1 MKKIYNQNIPTRSG
15 FGWGYFRQKMSP
27 MKPGTSGERKNRMDK
42 VREIALKVLYEVD
55 KKEAYSN
62 IALDEALKKARKMPE
77 KITSQDIGFIS
88 ELVYGTI
95 SWQLTLDEMLQK
107 HSNLKLKKM
116 SPWIL
121 NILRMSMYQI
131 VFLDKVPKSAAV
143 NEGVNLAK
151 RYGHRASSNFVNA
164 VLRKVEKKDYEA
176 LKEIKDEKE
185 RISKTTSMPI
195 WIVEKLL
202 TQNTVEEVQKICEAC
217 NFKPKVHIRINPLK
231 TDKQSLIQELIKEG
245 IKVEEQPENE
255 DFLRL
260 ENAKNIEK
268 IKAFQEGKFT
278 VQDEAAGLIPQI
290 LNPKPGE
297 RVLDACSSP
306 GGKTTYMAER
316 MQNQG
321 EIVAWDLHEHRVKLV
336 EEAAKRLGISIIK
349 TEVKDATKYQ
359 ESYQEKFDKILLDV
373 PCLGLGVIKRKPDIK
388 WKRKEEDIEEI
399 TKIQKE
405 ILQTCSS
412 YLKVGGELVYST
424 CSILKEENEEIIRQ
438 FLEENEKFVEKE
450 KFIQIYPNENTD
462 GFFMSKLQ
470 KLS

>member
-1 MKKIYNQNIPTRSG
+1 MV
-15 FGWGYFRQKMSP
+15 
-27 MKPGTSGERKNRMDK
+27 DK

-55 KKEAYSN
+55 KNDAYSN
-62 IALDEALKKARKMPE
+62 IALDEALNKARKIDP
-77 KITSQDIGFIS
+77 KITNKDIGFIS

-95 SWQLTLDEMLQK
+95 SWQLTLDEMIK
-107 HSNLKLKKM
+107 KYSTIKIKKM

-164 VLRKVEKKDYEA
+164 VLRNVEKKDYNDFKKIE
-176 LKEIKDEKE
+176 DDKE
-185 RISKTTSMPI
+185 RIAKTTSMPK

-202 TQNTVEEVQKICEAC
+202 TQNSVEEVQKICEAC
-217 NFKPKVHIRINPLK
+217 NGKPKIHIRVNQLK
-231 TDKQSLIQELIKEG
+231 TDKKSLQQELIKTG
-245 IKVEEQPENE
+245 IKVEEQQEE
-255 DFLRL
+255 GDFLWL

-268 IKAFQEGKFT
+268 LKSFQEGKFT
-278 VQDEAAGLIPQI
+278 VQDEAAGFIPQV

-297 RVLDACSSP
+297 SVLDACSSP

-316 MQNQG
+316 MQNEG

-336 EEAAKRLGISIIK
+336 EHAARRLGISIIK

-359 ESYQEKFDKILLDV
+359 EGYQEKFDKILLDV

-388 WKRKEEDIEEI
+388 WKRKKEEIEEI

-412 YLKVGGELVYST
+412 YLKPGGELVYST
-424 CSILKEENEEIIRQ
+424 CSILKEENEEIIKQ
-438 FLEENEKFVEKE
+438 FLTENEKFVEKE
-450 KFIQIYPNENTD
+450 KCIQIYPNKKTD
-462 GFFMSKLQ
+462 GFFISKLR